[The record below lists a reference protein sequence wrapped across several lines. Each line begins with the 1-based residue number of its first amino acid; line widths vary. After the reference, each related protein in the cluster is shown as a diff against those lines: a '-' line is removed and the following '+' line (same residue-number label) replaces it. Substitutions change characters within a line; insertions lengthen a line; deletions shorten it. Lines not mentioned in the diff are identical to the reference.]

1 MEDFKD
7 LRVWVKAHDLTLAV
21 YQNTRAFPKEEMYG
35 LTSQLRRAAAS
46 VGANIAEG
54 SGRRSDAEMR
64 RFVQIARGSA
74 NEVEY
79 HLLLA
84 KDLGFLTAE
93 AHQDLRAKVLEIQRM
108 LAALVQSL
116 KVTVLASSQ

>member
-7 LRVWVKAHDLTLAV
+7 LRVWAKAHELTLAV
-21 YQNTRAFPKEEMYG
+21 YQKTRTFPKEEMYG
-35 LTSQLRRAAAS
+35 LTSQLRRASAS

-54 SGRRSDAEMR
+54 CGRRSDAEMK

-84 KDLGFLTAE
+84 KDLNSLTADE
-93 AHQDLRAKVLEIQRM
+93 HKDLEAKVLEIQRM
-108 LAALVQSL
+108 LASLVQSL
-116 KVTVLASSQ
+116 KVAVLASS